1 MLGVNEIKSNEEIP
15 TSVVISLCEGLMCR
29 IEEPDMR
36 RLLRTDNDRY
46 YRTLKTQFK
55 RLDDRYPGL
64 FNMIIQYGRKSPQ
77 GLEIMPQI
85 IEMLEQR
92 DAIFVKMKLNPEMS
106 REDAG
111 REEDKS
117 VDYTYAQRYVRP
129 AIGAER
135 FDSIVKPPDERDDN
149 IQ

>member
-1 MLGVNEIKSNEEIP
+1 MLGVNEIKSAEEIP
-15 TSVVISLCEGLMCR
+15 TDTVIGLCEGLLTRM
-29 IEEPDMR
+29 EEADMR
-36 RLLRTDNDRY
+36 RMVRTDKDRY

-55 RLDDRYPGL
+55 RLDDRYPGI
-64 FNMIIQYGRKSPQ
+64 FNMLIQYGRRNPQ

-85 IEMLEQR
+85 EKMLRQR
-92 DAIFVKMKLNPEMS
+92 DAIFSRMKQNPEMS

-111 REEDKS
+111 KDEDKA

-135 FDSIVKPPDERDDN
+135 FDSIVKPPEEREED
-149 IQ
+149 Q